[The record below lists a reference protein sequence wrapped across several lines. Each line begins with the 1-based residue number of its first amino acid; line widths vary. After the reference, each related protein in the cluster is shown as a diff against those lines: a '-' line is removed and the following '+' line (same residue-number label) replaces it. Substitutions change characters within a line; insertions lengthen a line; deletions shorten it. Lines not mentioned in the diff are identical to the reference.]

1 MSRRQ
6 APITHHDLPTDL
18 GQVGSWSA
26 PDPSCWSKPVQ
37 FVMKKVDRFL
47 PFEGMGAFTPV
58 G

>member
-1 MSRRQ
+1 M
-6 APITHHDLPTDL
+6 
-18 GQVGSWSA
+18 VSA
-26 PDPSCWSKPVQ
+26 RPHCWSKPVQ